1 MEFDL
6 KDFKRV
12 CLNSLECSLLR
23 TEEKKKAIEIWNK
36 QWDLFVKEINKFK

>member
-23 TEEKKKAIEIWNK
+23 VEEKKKAIEIWNK
-36 QWDLFVKEINKFK
+36 QWDNFVKEIK